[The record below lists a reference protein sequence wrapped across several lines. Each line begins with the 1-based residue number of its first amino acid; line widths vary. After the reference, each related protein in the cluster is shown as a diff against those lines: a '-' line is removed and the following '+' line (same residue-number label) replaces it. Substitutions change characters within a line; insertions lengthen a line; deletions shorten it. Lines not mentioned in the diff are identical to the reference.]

1 VAALIYSAIASLDG
15 YVADR
20 EGKWDWSVPD
30 EEVHAFV
37 NDQEREV
44 GTYLYGRKM
53 YDVMRA
59 WQDDALLGDDP
70 EPVMQDY
77 ASIWRAADKVVFSST
92 LAEATTPRTRI
103 EPAFDAARV
112 AALVRDAGSDV
123 SIGGP
128 TLAAAALR
136 AGLVDEIRLLLSPV
150 SVGGGLR
157 ALPEDVRLDLSLRDE
172 RRFANG
178 VVAVSY
184 AVSAPRSRPPAAR

>member
-1 VAALIYSAIASLDG
+1 MAALIYSAICSLDG

-20 EGKWDWSVPD
+20 EGKWDWSMPD

-53 YDVMRA
+53 YEVLKV
-59 WQDDALLGDDP
+59 WQDDAWLADEP
-70 EPVMQDY
+70 EAVMHDY
-77 ASIWRAADKVVFSST
+77 AAIWRAADKVVFSST
-92 LAEATTPRTRI
+92 LTEPTTPRTRI
-103 EPAFDAARV
+103 ISAFDPGAVR
-112 AALVRDAGSDV
+112 ALLDDAPSDV

-128 TLAAAALR
+128 TIAAAALR
-136 AGLVDEIRLLLSPV
+136 AGLVDEVRLLLSPV

-157 ALPEDVRLDLSLRDE
+157 ALPDDLCVDLELRDE
-172 RRFANG
+172 RRFGNG

-184 AVSAPRSRPPAAR
+184 AVAR